1 MSPTRTEIAMERLTH
16 EDASFLRIEDH
27 VTAMHGMTVAVFE
40 GPEPSFDELLARM
53 ARRVSL
59 VPRLRQRV
67 LDVPGGFERPVWV
80 DDPHFSLDYHMRH
93 TGLPTNGTMSDV
105 QAIAGRILSQRLDRG
120 KPLWEMWMI
129 DGLPDGR
136 WAVLSKAHHSM
147 VDGVSGTDP
156 LTLVIDGLGEGPPV
170 DDEWDPPALPTEAQ
184 LLGQGLLELMFDP
197 AHQVRFARRKVISP
211 TRRALS
217 MFNPQAAS
225 KGGRLVGAVGSFRRW
240 GTASVSSELIRT
252 ARDAL
257 DVSTNDVVLAL
268 VSAGFRSMLE
278 ASGVTIPKT
287 IRTLVPLAV
296 ATGTQFKNEIS
307 SLEADLPV
315 GEADLSAAIIAIN
328 AQTRD
333 VEREHRAVA
342 GNTLA
347 SLRGLSAPTVA
358 TLGLR
363 SAHRTAR
370 FADVSTVTVNVPGPA
385 EEVRLLDRP
394 MVSIYPAVPLVS
406 KVRISVGVM
415 SYIDEFYFGVTGDN
429 DAGLEVDALTTGIAE
444 AAESLP

>member
-1 MSPTRTEIAMERLTH
+1 MERLTP
-16 EDASFLRIEDH
+16 EDASFLRIEDR
-27 VTAMHGMTVAVFE
+27 VTAMHGLTVAVFD
-40 GPEPSFDELLARM
+40 GPEPRFDELLARM

-67 LDVPGGFERPVWV
+67 VDVPGGVERPLWV

-93 TGLPTNGTMSDV
+93 TGLPKNGTMADV
-105 QAIAGRILSQRLDRG
+105 QAVTSRILSQRLDRG

-156 LTLVIDGLGEGPPV
+156 LTLVIDGLGEGPLV
-170 DDEWDPPALPTEAQ
+170 DEQWDPPALPTEAQ
-184 LLGQGLLELMFDP
+184 LLGQGVLELVFDP
-197 AHQVRFARRKVISP
+197 AHQVRLARRRLISP
-211 TRRALS
+211 ARRALA
-217 MFNPQAAS
+217 MLGRPDAS
-225 KGGRLVGAVGSFRRW
+225 NGAELVGAVGSFRRW
-240 GTASVSSELIRT
+240 GTTSVSAERIQH
-252 ARDAL
+252 ARNAL
-257 DVSTNDVVLAL
+257 EVSTNDVVLGL
-268 VSAGFRSMLE
+268 VSDGFRSMLE
-278 ASGVTIPKT
+278 ASGVAVPKT

-296 ATGTQFKNEIS
+296 ATGNRFNNEIS

-315 GEADLSAAIIAIN
+315 GEPDLSAAIRAIN
-328 AQTRD
+328 AQTAD
-333 VEREHRAVA
+333 VGREHRAVA

-347 SLRGLSAPTVA
+347 SLHGLSAPTVA

-370 FADVSTVTVNVPGPA
+370 YSDISTVTVNVPGPS

-394 MVSIYPAVPLVS
+394 MVAIYPAIPLVS
-406 KVRISVGVM
+406 RVRISVGIM
-415 SYIDEFYFGVTGDN
+415 SYLDQFHFGVTGDN
-429 DAGLEVDALTTGIAE
+429 DAGLEVDALTAGIV
-444 AAESLP
+444 AAASSLP